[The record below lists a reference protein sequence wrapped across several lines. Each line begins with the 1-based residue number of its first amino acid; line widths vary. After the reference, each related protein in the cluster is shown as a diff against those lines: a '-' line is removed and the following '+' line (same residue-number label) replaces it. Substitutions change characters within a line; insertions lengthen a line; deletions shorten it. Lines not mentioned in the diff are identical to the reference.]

1 VCAVVACSVSDA
13 PFVFLNAGY
22 IKRSTE
28 CHSTTSTVTSIHM
41 LVLISFA
48 TSAALLGF
56 VFMPLL
62 SAVSGR
68 TLGGNAGRFACR
80 YKATQLTK
88 LKGLIAHGKAIKAR
102 REELTAML
110 PAAHSVAEWSIYDV
124 GEWVGRT
131 AGLEDIRGALEANGV
146 DGITLLLLEPNDA
159 SAASRLALPS
169 QFVFR
174 HLCLHRDG
182 LIASLAQSAP
192 TTSAVDALML
202 EALLSQPRGFRERLY
217 ALIRPRRRFHAPQ
230 SPRRARQHTDGDFEL
245 ADAVPGTTVLAP
257 RDRPAILTGVC

>member
-1 VCAVVACSVSDA
+1 MPDSAAVSCLVADA
-13 PFVFLNAGY
+13 PFVLLNAVY
-22 IKRSTE
+22 INRLSTDNQLIN
-28 CHSTTSTVTSIHM
+28 TF
-41 LVLISFA
+41 VLISFA

-62 SAVSGR
+62 IAVSGR

-88 LKGLIAHGKAIKAR
+88 LKGLIAHGKALKTR

-131 AGLEDIRGALEANGV
+131 AGLEDIRGALEGNGV
-146 DGITLLLLEPNDA
+146 DGITLLRLEPNDA

-217 ALIRPRRRFHAPQ
+217 ALIRPRRRFLKRKSVSHEMRLKYWKANSIQ
-230 SPRRARQHTDGDFEL
+230 GIKAIHSPTATI
-245 ADAVPGTTVLAP
+245 AS
-257 RDRPAILTGVC
+257 